1 MGSQADLSTEICI
14 RDDRFNLAKVECQTL
29 CQQHLQQQQYL
40 IPIVHRQ
47 AIASTT
53 STTSTTS
60 TRTTILPK
68 VQRQALRQANE
79 LPNTTVATG
88 LVLVEIGRP
97 ENYSKVI
104 EGVLRRVFLLELA
117 KCTL

>member
-1 MGSQADLSTEICI
+1 MGSQADLSPEMIDCN
-14 RDDRFNLAKVECQTL
+14 RFNLAKVECQTL

-40 IPIVHRQ
+40 IPKVHRQ
-47 AIASTT
+47 AIA

-79 LPNTTVATG
+79 LPSTMVATG
-88 LVLVEIGRP
+88 LVSVETGRP
-97 ENYSKVI
+97 GNDSNVI
-104 EGVLRRVFLLELA
+104 EVILRRAFLLEIA
-117 KCTL
+117 KYIL

>member
-1 MGSQADLSTEICI
+1 MGSQADLSTEMIDCN
-14 RDDRFNLAKVECQTL
+14 RFNLAKVECQTL

-60 TRTTILPK
+60 TKTTILPK

-79 LPNTTVATG
+79 LPSTMVATG
-88 LVLVEIGRP
+88 LVLVETGRP
-97 ENYSKVI
+97 DNDSNVI
-104 EGVLRRVFLLELA
+104 EVILRSIQKSSR
-117 KCTL
+117 TS

>member
-1 MGSQADLSTEICI
+1 MGSQADLSTEIYR

-53 STTSTTS
+53 SATSTAS

-79 LPNTTVATG
+79 LPSTMVATG
-88 LVLVEIGRP
+88 LVSVETGRP
-97 ENYSKVI
+97 DNDSNVI
-104 EGVLRRVFLLELA
+104 YVILRRAFLLEIA
-117 KCTL
+117 KYIL